1 MSWHILQRTLS
12 SQSVIE
18 ALYIYL
24 VYTGF
29 YFKKKKSSQIKEM
42 YFGLWKHGFENRI
55 IRIIITPTWNYLQII
70 SIFNDIARCIFISEV
85 AL

>member
-1 MSWHILQRTLS
+1 MLQRTLS

-42 YFGLWKHGFENRI
+42 YFGLWKHSFEN
-55 IRIIITPTWNYLQII
+55 RIIITPTWNYLQII